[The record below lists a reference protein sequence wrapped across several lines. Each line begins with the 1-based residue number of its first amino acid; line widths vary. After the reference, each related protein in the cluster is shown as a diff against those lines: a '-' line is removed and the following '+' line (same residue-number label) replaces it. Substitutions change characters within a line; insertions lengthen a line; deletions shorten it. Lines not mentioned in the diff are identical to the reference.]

1 MRIGNLRY
9 LIFQKTLYFQ
19 NEPSSSSNV
28 TINFNISNI
37 LGDVLPSHLGTNLT
51 HFLGESVLNQVDFMN
66 NIKGL
71 NRFTFRYPGGNG
83 SNQFFWDGNIPSS
96 ILNDS
101 QINVND
107 LIDGSGWRI
116 SPDDFVQILDSVN
129 GKGIIAVNASYARYG
144 NSAIQFRLLLLMQQ
158 VL

>member
-1 MRIGNLRY
+1 MSNNYIIKAVFLFLFNISF
-9 LIFQKTLYFQ
+9 LIFSSQLNSFYEDWQPKVFNFPENTIFQ

-83 SNQFFWDGNIPSS
+83 SNQFFGMVI
-96 ILNDS
+96 
-101 QINVND
+101 
-107 LIDGSGWRI
+107 
-116 SPDDFVQILDSVN
+116 F
-129 GKGIIAVNASYARYG
+129 
-144 NSAIQFRLLLLMQQ
+144 LLLY
-158 VL
+158 